1 MSEKLTYKSATEE
14 LEQIAH
20 QIENKEPDIDELGK
34 MVKRAKDLI
43 LFCKKRLKATE
54 EDIDSALGEL
64 ED

>member
-20 QIENKEPDIDELGK
+20 QIENEEPDIDELGK

-43 LFCKKRLKATE
+43 LSCKKRLKATE